1 MPRVETVK
9 IAHGEDDF
17 RVINMTDFDPDTMTL
32 YGPEA
37 AADVISLK
45 DRRPDASKQ
54 AGGEGGGDGSGVGAG
69 ENGSGSGAGSG
80 APSGSSGGGGAPP
93 SLESLDR
100 DQLLERAKAAG
111 MNVGIMARWK
121 DDTVRAKVAK
131 AEAENAE

>member
-1 MPRVETVK
+1 MPRVETIK

-17 RVINMTDFDPDTMTL
+17 RVINTSDFDPETMTL

-37 AADVISLK
+37 AAEVISLK
-45 DRRPDASKQ
+45 DRRPSASAQ
-54 AGGEGGGDGSGVGAG
+54 SGTGEGSEGGGNGGGDG
-69 ENGSGSGAGSG
+69 GSGSGSGEGSG
-80 APSGSSGGGGAPP
+80 SNGGGDAPP
-93 SLESLDR
+93 LDSLDR

-111 MNVGIMARWK
+111 LNVGIMARWK